1 MSVEAGAAIAAT
13 EQGAAEQSTTLLT
26 EGVQPAGQDAQ
37 AGAEQNTGT
46 EKPGEGGDPKTEQQ
60 PAKDVDPATIVP
72 EKADGYQIDLPK
84 GTSVDEGLL
93 ASFKALAHENGLP
106 QGTAQKLA
114 GLYAEHVAKG
124 QEAHAATLRTA
135 VDGWE
140 AEIKASPTFAA
151 DKTNAQRTLA
161 QYGSPELINVMNETL
176 IGSHPAVF
184 KFMASIGKALAEP
197 DFKGGGAGADTRT
210 AAQIL
215 YPDHK

>member
-1 MSVEAGAAIAAT
+1 MSAEAGAAIAAT

-26 EGVQPAGQDAQ
+26 EGVNLAGQDAP

-46 EKPGEGGDPKTEQQ
+46 AQPGEGGDPKHDQQ
-60 PAKDVDPATIVP
+60 PDEAADPATIVP
-72 EKADGYQIDLPK
+72 ESADGYTIEMP
-84 GTSVDEGLL
+84 EGVTADKTLL
-93 ASFKALAHENGLP
+93 QSFQALAHEHKLP

-124 QEAHAATLRTA
+124 QEAHAATLRAA